1 LSGFRPIRKSVLQ
14 EPGFIFSIKGRCLPR
29 AIKTLKPALKC
40 MPTADTSGERLPGTP
55 DYIAEDNGALA
66 WIHENYIKIKKR
78 RGKSKKD
85 RKGVKLEPLTDEEI
99 LEKARTAENHKEF
112 NLLWEGKWQEAGYP
126 SQSEADLALCC
137 MLAFWSGKNKEQMD
151 RLFRN
156 SGLFRE
162 KCIILSLYPKAE
174 PTRTAIS

>member
-1 LSGFRPIRKSVLQ
+1 
-14 EPGFIFSIKGRCLPR
+14 
-29 AIKTLKPALKC
+29 
-40 MPTADTSGERLPGTP
+40 M
-55 DYIAEDNGALA
+55 
-66 WIHENYIKIKKR
+66 
-78 RGKSKKD
+78 
-85 RKGVKLEPLTDEEI
+85 VKLEPLTDEEI

-162 KCIILSLYPKAE
+162 KWDTYIMQVEQHMAGD
-174 PTRTAIS
+174 TG